1 MEVVLLVV
9 AVIGIALLVV
19 PRVQR
24 KRKPRARRSMPSV
37 KAARRRAAVAASAA
51 PAPVA
56 VSTWTPSSG
65 SAPSASDDDD
75 GWDDD
80 LGWEGEA
87 NPEPETRE
95 AWQRWRATESPLASA
110 AEPVEASNELPSVE
124 RWRAAASTDEGDWL
138 DDDGLGWEGEESRS
152 TPRVWVPEQPVVTTA
167 TAPEVAT
174 RVETGREWAT
184 NGNGHVVAAP
194 APAAAPRKR
203 RFHPVLLVALYAA
216 VGIGAIV
223 LVSTVLF
230 GNSSSP
236 STPQPASN
244 QTPKAAPTTE
254 PELTGTLADETSDG
268 EFKLDVE
275 PDDSATAA
283 ARKARRDFQ
292 RERSRALAAERRDVA
307 AKAAAE
313 RRKAAAERR
322 KQQQQQQQQQT
333 RQPSGGGNGGGTGG
347 GGAPPQGG
355 GGGGGNPA
363 PVTRPRPTC
372 EFCIG

>member
-19 PRVQR
+19 PRIQR
-24 KRKPRARRSMPSV
+24 KRKPHARRSAPSV
-37 KAARRRAAVAASAA
+37 KAARRRAAVAASA
-51 PAPVA
+51 PVA
-56 VSTWTPSSG
+56 VSSWTP
-65 SAPSASDDDD
+65 SAPSAAEDD

-110 AEPVEASNELPSVE
+110 QAAQPVEAPPELPSVE
-124 RWRAAASTDEGDWL
+124 RWRAAASSDDGDWL
-138 DDDGLGWEGEESRS
+138 EDDDGLGWEGEEAAS
-152 TPRVWVPEQPVVTTA
+152 TPRVWVPEQPVI
-167 TAPEVAT
+167 TAPVVAP
-174 RVETGREWAT
+174 VETGREWAT
-184 NGNGHVVAAP
+184 NGNGHSVAAP

-203 RFHPVLLVALYAA
+203 RFHPVVLVALYAA
-216 VGIGAIV
+216 AGIGAVV

-236 STPQPASN
+236 SAPQPASN
-244 QTPKAAPTTE
+244 QTPKAAPTAD

-275 PDDSATAA
+275 PDDNATAA
-283 ARKARRDFQ
+283 ARKARRAFQ

-307 AKAAAE
+307 EKAAAA
-313 RRKAAAERR
+313 RRRAAEARR
-322 KQQQQQQQQQT
+322 EQQQQQQQQQQST
-333 RQPSGGGNGGGTGG
+333 GGTGG
-347 GGAPPQGG
+347 RTTTPTIGGGGGAGPRPSGG
-355 GGGGGNPA
+355 GGGGGGGGSSG
-363 PVTRPRPTC
+363 PTC

>member
-19 PRVQR
+19 PRLQR
-24 KRKPRARRSMPSV
+24 KRKPRGRRSMPSV

-56 VSTWTPSSG
+56 VSTWTPSNG
-65 SAPSASDDDD
+65 SAPSAPDDD

-110 AEPVEASNELPSVE
+110 AEPVEAPTELPSVE
-124 RWRAAASTDEGDWL
+124 RWRTAATTDEDWL
-138 DDDGLGWEGEESRS
+138 GDDDGLGWEGEESRS
-152 TPRVWVPEQPVVTTA
+152 TPRVWVPEQPVVTTTA
-167 TAPEVAT
+167 APEVAP

-236 STPQPASN
+236 SAPQPASN
-244 QTPKAAPTTE
+244 QTPKAAPTSE

-268 EFKLDVE
+268 EFKLNAE
-275 PDDSATAA
+275 PDTNATAA

-307 AKAAAE
+307 AKAAAA
-313 RRKAAAERR
+313 RRRAAAAARR
-322 KQQQQQQQQQT
+322 EQQQQQS
-333 RQPSGGGNGGGTGG
+333 RGGAG
-347 GGAPPQGG
+347 GGATTGG
-355 GGGGGNPA
+355 GGGGGGTAPAPNPA
-363 PVTRPRPTC
+363 PRPRPTC

>member
-19 PRVQR
+19 PRLQRKR

-56 VSTWTPSSG
+56 VSTWTPSNG
-65 SAPSASDDDD
+65 SPPSASDDD

-80 LGWEGEA
+80 LGWEGES

-110 AEPVEASNELPSVE
+110 AEPVEAPTELPSVE
-124 RWRAAASTDEGDWL
+124 RWRTAASTDEGDWL
-138 DDDGLGWEGEESRS
+138 GDDDGLGWEGEESRS
-152 TPRVWVPEQPVVTTA
+152 TPRVWVPEQPVVTTTA
-167 TAPEVAT
+167 APEVAT

-236 STPQPASN
+236 SAPQPASN
-244 QTPKAAPTTE
+244 QTPKAAPTSE

-268 EFKLDVE
+268 EFKLNAE
-275 PDDSATAA
+275 PEQSATTA

-292 RERSRALAAERRDVA
+292 RERARALAAERRDVA
-307 AKAAAE
+307 SKAAAA
-313 RRKAAAERR
+313 RRQAAADRR
-322 KQQQQQQQQQT
+322 DQQQQQS
-333 RQPSGGGNGGGTGG
+333 RGGGNGGGTGG
-347 GGAPPQGG
+347 GTPSQGG
-355 GGGGGNPA
+355 GGGGWRWQPRSRDSAA
-363 PVTRPRPTC
+363 PHL
-372 EFCIG
+372 